1 MQDFADTIL
10 NDTHDKDCS
19 FLSEE
24 DALDLKHD
32 IAWGKYLYEKHT
44 QGGSTSITP
53 ELAATLSLHDL
64 ECLIIYPTPQMLNA
78 PLASVLVETHSVC
91 MRELARRDTQ
101 LELIKE

>member
-1 MQDFADTIL
+1 MQDLADTIF
-10 NDTHDKDCS
+10 NDTYDEDCS
-19 FLSEE
+19 FLSEDE
-24 DALDLKHD
+24 VLDLKHD

-44 QGGSTSITP
+44 QGGSMSIAP

-91 MRELARRDTQ
+91 MRELTRRDTQ

>member
-1 MQDFADTIL
+1 MQDLADTIL
-10 NDTHDKDCS
+10 NDTYDEDCS
-19 FLSEE
+19 FLSEDE
-24 DALDLKHD
+24 VLDLKHD

-44 QGGSTSITP
+44 QGGSRSIAP

-91 MRELARRDTQ
+91 LKELTRRETQ
-101 LELIKE
+101 LELTQE

>member
-1 MQDFADTIL
+1 MIL
-10 NDTHDKDCS
+10 HG
-19 FLSEE
+19 
-24 DALDLKHD
+24 
-32 IAWGKYLYEKHT
+32 GKYLYEKHT

>member
-1 MQDFADTIL
+1 MRKSVDGIL
-10 NDTHDKDCS
+10 NDTHDEDCS
-19 FLSEE
+19 FLSEDE
-24 DALDLKHD
+24 VLDLKHD

-44 QGGSTSITP
+44 QGGSMSIAP

-91 MRELARRDTQ
+91 MRELTRRAPQ
-101 LELIKE
+101 LELTQE